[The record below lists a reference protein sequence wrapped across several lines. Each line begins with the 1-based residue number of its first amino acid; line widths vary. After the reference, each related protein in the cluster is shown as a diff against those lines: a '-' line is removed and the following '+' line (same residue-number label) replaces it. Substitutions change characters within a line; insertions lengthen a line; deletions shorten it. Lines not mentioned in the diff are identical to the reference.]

1 MTERV
6 RCFRSRH
13 FNWIRIYPADGPAKR
28 FDPLERSVE
37 VTEWTIQ
44 DCLDVETIELP
55 TSAVLDIFQAAD
67 WPEAQAELR
76 AMTCPTCHGDG
87 EVTECGE
94 VLDCPTCDQPAPPAG
109 VPVGEVLDSNKYDFK
124 TCPTCAA
131 KPGSPILCKSC
142 LNNRRLIGRLREVC
156 KSNISHHNKFIASL
170 RALGLPEGA
179 DVAEWVASLNQQ
191 VDGWQRTM
199 RNLIRS
205 TGETPS
211 DVAKKAAVAILETL
225 ARWKS
230 AMGEAGRL
238 NFYVNVPLDSDQLA
252 KIIDA
257 HFTLLF
263 EQHKQA
269 LHAAEARARE
279 AEGERETYRR
289 AWIRSAEH
297 ITALQA
303 ESAAL
308 AERIRGIP
316 LPYAV
321 VPLNDAFQAALH
333 AAAALVEQKAR
344 AAINPQPESERE

>member
-1 MTERV
+1 MSDRTGPPTSIPLEVRKTYACKVCGNYPDEDGFLDHGRGCYMIDENGGGSEHIDMDYHPAPQPASV
-6 RCFRSRH
+6 RCCES
-13 FNWIRIYPADGPAKR
+13 
-28 FDPLERSVE
+28 
-37 VTEWTIQ
+37 
-44 DCLDVETIELP
+44 
-55 TSAVLDIFQAAD
+55 
-67 WPEAQAELR
+67 
-76 AMTCPTCHGDG
+76 GDG
-87 EVTECGE
+87 DYVS
-94 VLDCPTCDQPAPPAG
+94 VKAL
-109 VPVGEVLDSNKYDFK
+109 
-124 TCPTCAA
+124 
-131 KPGSPILCKSC
+131 
-142 LNNRRLIGRLREVC
+142 
-156 KSNISHHNKFIASL
+156 H
-170 RALGLPEGA
+170 ALGLPEGA

-289 AWIRSAEH
+289 AWIRSDEH

-308 AERIRGIP
+308 AERIRGI
-316 LPYAV
+316 A
-321 VPLNDAFQAALH
+321 DQWAATSH
-333 AAAALVEQKAR
+333 APTGEAYLVTKTEMANELKQVLAAQL
-344 AAINPQPESERE
+344 AAEGAAQPETDHARPE